1 MCVQF
6 KTAPVL
12 VKCLKSK
19 NERILLQALKG
30 LCTMSTLSDF
40 RQILLLELGD
50 TLFVSLAEII
60 NKRLQHFNKYKLE
73 IETQIVCL
81 LAQITLG
88 NSANENLTTVA
99 RKRVV
104 QQGFVDNFVSR
115 CIELD
120 YMMQGADMDELDELD
135 EQFAVAGSS

>member
-1 MCVQF
+1 
-6 KTAPVL
+6 
-12 VKCLKSK
+12 
-19 NERILLQALKG
+19 
-30 LCTMSTLSDF
+30 MSTLSDF

-88 NSANENLTTVA
+88 NGANEKNLTTVA

-135 EQFAVAGSS
+135 EQLAVAVAGSS

>member
-1 MCVQF
+1 
-6 KTAPVL
+6 
-12 VKCLKSK
+12 
-19 NERILLQALKG
+19 
-30 LCTMSTLSDF
+30 MSTLSDF

-88 NSANENLTTVA
+88 NGANENLTTVA

-135 EQFAVAGSS
+135 EQFVVAGSS